1 MIEQHYIRIDEFKP
15 NDFNY
20 ASMLVIE
27 GKPFSYDIGSTNGK
41 REDILDFI
49 TKRTLKREKGPNI
62 SFLFRYQTLED
73 TKIMIKRLQEDDFY
87 SHYNIEMTPA
97 VFASDENHNEII
109 KDILNKHALQR
120 RMFDIHQY
128 QY

>member
-41 REDILDFI
+41 REEILEHI
-49 TKRTLKREKGPNI
+49 TKRTLIRENGKNI

-73 TKIMIKRLQEDDFY
+73 TKTMIKHLREDPFY
-87 SHYNIEMTPA
+87 TPYKIEMTPA
-97 VFASDENHNEII
+97 VFASDENNNEII

-120 RMFDIHQY
+120 RMFDLHQY

>member
-1 MIEQHYIRIDEFKP
+1 MIEQHYIRIDEFRP

-27 GKPFSYDIGSTNGK
+27 GKPFSYDIGSSNGN
-41 REDILDFI
+41 REEILNYI
-49 TKRTLKREKGPNI
+49 TKRTILREEGSNI

-73 TKIMIKRLQEDDFY
+73 TKTMRKHLQEDEFY

-97 VFASDENHNEII
+97 VFASDENNNEII
-109 KDILNKHALQR
+109 KDILNKHTLQR
-120 RMFDIHQY
+120 RMFDVHNY